1 MRRFRFLT
9 AAFFT
14 LATVAP
20 ANAGAYS
27 DWAAIVVA
35 GDWHAHDGS
44 PSEAFDNARRDVTAG
59 LEHIGFSPVN
69 IVQFSVR
76 PQRYPKAAP
85 EPSNAQDIGNALWD
99 LSNWTSAGCLIYFSS
114 HGSPDGVVL
123 GENLLSPEK
132 LSELI
137 DNSCSDRPT
146 VVFISACFSGV
157 FVPALAAPNRLI
169 MTAARSDRSSFGC
182 GTDNKY
188 PYFDTCFLET
198 LPATHDFETLAI
210 RTRACVADLEKK
222 TGMSPPS
229 EPQISVGTKVMAHL
243 PGW

>member
-59 LEHIGFSPVN
+59 LEHIGFSRVN

-76 PQRYPKAAP
+76 PQRYPR
-85 EPSNAQDIGNALWD
+85 
-99 LSNWTSAGCLIYFSS
+99 
-114 HGSPDGVVL
+114 
-123 GENLLSPEK
+123 
-132 LSELI
+132 
-137 DNSCSDRPT
+137 RPPNRPMPR
-146 VVFISACFSGV
+146 ISAT
-157 FVPALAAPNRLI
+157 R
-169 MTAARSDRSSFGC
+169 C
-182 GTDNKY
+182 GTSRIGPVPD
-188 PYFDTCFLET
+188 
-198 LPATHDFETLAI
+198 A
-210 RTRACVADLEKK
+210 
-222 TGMSPPS
+222 
-229 EPQISVGTKVMAHL
+229 
-243 PGW
+243 